1 MSGPFA
7 AYVWAAYAIS
17 LAALALTV
25 VVTLVAYRKAKRA
38 VQDSE
43 TKP

>member
-1 MSGPFA
+1 MSGPFVE
-7 AYVWAAYAIS
+7 YVWAAYAVSIV
-17 LAALALTV
+17 ALGLTV
-25 VVTLVAYRKAKRA
+25 VATLMAYRNARRA

>member
-1 MSGPFA
+1 MSGPFVD
-7 AYVWAAYAIS
+7 YVWAAYAVS
-17 LAALALTV
+17 LLVLCVTVMATLAA
-25 VVTLVAYRKAKRA
+25 YRRARRA